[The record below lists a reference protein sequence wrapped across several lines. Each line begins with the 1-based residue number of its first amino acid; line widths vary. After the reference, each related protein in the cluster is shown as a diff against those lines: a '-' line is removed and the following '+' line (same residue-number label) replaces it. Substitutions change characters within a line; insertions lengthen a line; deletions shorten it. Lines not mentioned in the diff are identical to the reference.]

1 MQPLIAL
8 DQFVNTL
15 IPAKHEGFGF
25 ADESISAR
33 CYRLRRSTAWDRAQR
48 LIDALF
54 FWQDGHCRLSYEA
67 ECNRQQLPM
76 RYCE

>member
-33 CYRLRRSTAWDRAQR
+33 CHRLQHSAAWGRARR
-48 LIDALF
+48 LVDALF
-54 FWQDGHCRLSYEA
+54 FLEHDHCRHAYEA